1 MILKIVIILSTAFIQ
16 LAINLNIA
24 GECIFSE
31 FIGSVPAK
39 GINKWCE
46 SSQKKIFNMQK
57 QIQTFKIQIFDLI
70 RAPKKYIKLQ
80 SQRFV
85 FMEHISS
92 GFQNVSNVFG
102 M

>member
-70 RAPKKYIKLQ
+70 RPQKVYQIAKPTICVYGTHFIRIPKC
-80 SQRFV
+80 V
-85 FMEHISS
+85 
-92 GFQNVSNVFG
+92 
-102 M
+102 